1 MNNIALNPASQSL
14 LDFSTP
20 FDQTKLAT
28 LEQVISAMYS
38 PNRKDV
44 SHKKYLTWQI
54 EQANEL
60 LNMFKSHE
68 DAWKTVDVILQNAQN
83 PNTKFFGL

>member
-1 MNNIALNPASQSL
+1 MNNIALNPAGQSL

-44 SHKKYLTWQI
+44 SHK
-54 EQANEL
+54 N
-60 LNMFKSHE
+60 S
-68 DAWKTVDVILQNAQN
+68 
-83 PNTKFFGL
+83 

>member
-1 MNNIALNPASQSL
+1 MHAQNPGFQTL

-20 FDQTKLAT
+20 FDQNKLAI
-28 LEQVISAMYS
+28 LEQVITAMYS

-44 SHKKYLTWQI
+44 STIILTLQI
-54 EQANEL
+54 ELANSV
-60 LNMFKSHE
+60 LNQFKTH
-68 DAWKTVDVILQNAQN
+68 DLAWMTVDSILANAQN

>member
-1 MNNIALNPASQSL
+1 MNKIALNPTGQSL

-20 FDQTKLAT
+20 FDQNKLAA

-44 SHKKYLTWQI
+44 SALQSLTLAQI

-68 DAWKTVDVILQNAQN
+68 DAWKTVDVIL
-83 PNTKFFGL
+83 

>member
-1 MNNIALNPASQSL
+1 MLAQNSQAGFQTL

-20 FDQTKLAT
+20 FDANKLAI

-44 SHKKYLTWQI
+44 SPCILT
-54 EQANEL
+54 L
-60 LNMFKSHE
+60 
-68 DAWKTVDVILQNAQN
+68 
-83 PNTKFFGL
+83 